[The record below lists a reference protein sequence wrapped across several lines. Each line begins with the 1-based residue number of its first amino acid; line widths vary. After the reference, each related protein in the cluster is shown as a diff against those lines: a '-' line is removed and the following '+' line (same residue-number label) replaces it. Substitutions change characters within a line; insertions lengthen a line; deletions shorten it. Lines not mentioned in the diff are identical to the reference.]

1 MILSSIKLF
10 YMIEYS
16 EHPFF
21 TINGLTNVSIHTYLH
36 LPLDLHHIKTST
48 LGANTTAIH
57 DTTNSL
63 QHRSINNT
71 LIPLL
76 PTTAHKVTYQQP
88 SFLQCSELACLICIQ
103 NATMK
108 THFFTLK
115 QLFLQSLFRHE
126 TAMIPA
132 MKLCVFQNS
141 YSLAPLN
148 ETNHTQ
154 NTLGARRKKATIIFE
169 PQNL

>member
-1 MILSSIKLF
+1 
-10 YMIEYS
+10 
-16 EHPFF
+16 
-21 TINGLTNVSIHTYLH
+21 
-36 LPLDLHHIKTST
+36 
-48 LGANTTAIH
+48 
-57 DTTNSL
+57 
-63 QHRSINNT
+63 
-71 LIPLL
+71 
-76 PTTAHKVTYQQP
+76 
-88 SFLQCSELACLICIQ
+88 
-103 NATMK
+103 MK